1 MKKTFFLVLFAISV
15 GLHGARA
22 DDAKRIATVID
33 TAGTTSEVTGLSF
46 SAKLQKFDSSYGRIA
61 FSAEPFDIAVP
72 MDRLVSIEAKG
83 DKQTITYVWRG
94 KEVSLTGSLFSG
106 EFTGKSDFG
115 DLKLSAGKLKSLK
128 FDRSPK
134 PADKQE
140 KPSGVATLTLAD
152 GTTVHVDSLK
162 RHDSYYSSEGYIM
175 GGSTRYRHYTDFKF
189 LRGESLA
196 TVSFDKIKRID
207 FTGDKDVTVV
217 LKNGNKASGTLS
229 SEKGADIVGWTGVS
243 DKGEVFL
250 SKKQV
255 KAIDFGAAT
264 TP

>member
-1 MKKTFFLVLFAISV
+1 MKKTFFLVLLAISV

-22 DDAKRIATVID
+22 DDADRAATVID

-46 SAKLQKFDSSYGRIA
+46 SAKLQKFYSSYGRIA

-72 MDRLVSIEAKG
+72 MDRLVSIEAEG
-83 DKQTITYVWRG
+83 DKHTITYVWRG

-128 FDRSPK
+128 FDIAPK
-134 PADKQE
+134 PADKPE

-162 RHDSYYSSEGYIM
+162 RRDSYYSIM
-175 GGSTRYRHYTDFKF
+175 GRCTHYRRYTDFRF
-189 LRGESLA
+189 LRGDSLA
-196 TVSFDKIKRID
+196 TVSFDKIKQID
-207 FTGDKDVTVV
+207 LTGEKGVTVV
-217 LKNGNKASGTLS
+217 LKNGKKASGTLS
-229 SEKGADIVGWTGVS
+229 SEKGADIDGWTAVS
-243 DKGEVFL
+243 EKGELFL

-255 KAIDFGAAT
+255 KAIDFAEPTAQ
-264 TP
+264 P